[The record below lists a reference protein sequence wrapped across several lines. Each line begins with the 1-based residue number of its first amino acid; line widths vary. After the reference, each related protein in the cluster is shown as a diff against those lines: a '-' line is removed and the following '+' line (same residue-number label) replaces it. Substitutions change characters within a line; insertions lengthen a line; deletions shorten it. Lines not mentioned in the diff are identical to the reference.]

1 MFIAAI
7 FSSSSR
13 TGYCSNRLVQE
24 IFCFLIVKLFSYVKL
39 LSLICS
45 LRGGYVAF
53 RSHLNLNVW
62 LVWDNSHSNCSWYIF
77 PDQCTIL
84 TSSYIYKFGH
94 VSWCKNLSG
103 LVKSWGRCFSVNLS
117 FFRQNAVTIFG
128 ENEIFPRNYKKE
140 MRKIKLM
147 LQVLNYILWT
157 VCQGYIRAL
166 PWKLSNLSQL
176 WTTSLRKFIN
186 FNKITDRCYTI
197 WRKIISGFLFG
208 FT

>member
-1 MFIAAI
+1 MGTRRFDRISIWTCDWFETTVIQTALDIFFLINVPFQPAAI
-7 FSSSSR
+7 FVNLDTFLGAR
-13 TGYCSNRLVQE
+13 TCL
-24 IFCFLIVKLFSYVKL
+24 
-39 LSLICS
+39 
-45 LRGGYVAF
+45 
-53 RSHLNLNVW
+53 VW
-62 LVWDNSHSNCSWYIF
+62 LNPEEDVF
-77 PDQCTIL
+77 QL
-84 TSSYIYKFGH
+84 TWAFG
-94 VSWCKNLSG
+94 
-103 LVKSWGRCFSVNLS
+103 
-117 FFRQNAVTIFG
+117 QNAVTIFG
-128 ENEIFPRNYKKE
+128 ENEIVPRNYKKE

-186 FNKITDRCYTI
+186 FNKITDRCNTI